1 MLSITSHKNPLIK
14 EIVLL
19 QEKSRHRNKSRKFII
34 EGLRELKIALS
45 ANYTLEK
52 LLFCPEIIEASSLEH
67 LKVEVE
73 TVVISKSVYDKIAYR
88 GSTEGV
94 MAIAIQKDHKLSK
107 TISLPKNPLIL
118 VAEGI
123 EKPGNLG
130 ALLRTADAT
139 QIDALILANSKCD
152 FYNPNCIRSSV
163 GCAFSLPVYETTN
176 EECLAFLKAHNINL
190 YASSLQDSEDYLA
203 QDYTSAC
210 AIAVGTES
218 TGLSPF
224 WKENASKRIK
234 IPMNGQIDS
243 LNVSVATAVML
254 YEVKRQRGLK

>member
-34 EGLRELKIALS
+34 EGVRELKIALS

-52 LLFCPEIIEASSLEH
+52 LLFCPDIIEASSLED
-67 LKVEVE
+67 LSKEIE
-73 TVVISKSVYDKIAYR
+73 TVAISKSIYDKIAYR

-94 MAIAIQKDHKLSK
+94 MAIAAQKDHKLTSG
-107 TISLPKNPLIL
+107 ISLPDKPLIL
-118 VAEGI
+118 IAEGI

-139 QIDALILANSKCD
+139 QIDALILANPKCD

-176 EECLAFLKAHNINL
+176 EECLAFLKTLNLNI
-190 YASSLQDSEDYLA
+190 YASSLQDSVHYLE
-203 QDYTSAC
+203 QDYTSSC
-210 AIAVGTES
+210 AIVVGTES
-218 TGLSPF
+218 TGLSSF
-224 WKENASKRIK
+224 WKENATTRIK

-254 YEVKRQRGLK
+254 YEVIRQRGLK